1 MLTEVISFSLV
12 SISAVFVVV
21 DPVGAVPFFLALTR
35 DVSESGRREIAKRAA
50 TTCFLVLAVFAL
62 AGAVVFR
69 LLGIS
74 LGAFKI
80 AGGVLLLVMAIDMI
94 RTRPSPVRVT
104 AGEIEDGAAREDVA
118 VVPLAMPLLAGPG
131 SIVTVVVLMARAR
144 AGHTW
149 QVLPVLAAILL
160 TAVASY
166 FILAL
171 GAKVER
177 LLGRTGMNVVER
189 LAGLLLA
196 AIAIQF
202 MIDGLLDAF
211 PALRV

>member
-1 MLTEVISFSLV
+1 MLSEIASFTLV
-12 SISAVFVVV
+12 STSAVFVVV
-21 DPVGAVPFFLALTR
+21 DPVAAVPFFLALTR
-35 DVSESGRREIAKRAA
+35 DVSESRRREIAKRAA
-50 TTCFLVLAVFAL
+50 AACFLVLAAFAL
-62 AGAVVFR
+62 AGAVLFR

-74 LGAFKI
+74 LGAFKV
-80 AGGVLLLVMAIDMI
+80 AGGVLLLIMAIDMI
-94 RTRPSPVRVT
+94 RIRPSPVRVT
-104 AGEIEDGAAREDVA
+104 ASEIEAGAAKEDVA

-144 AGHTW
+144 AGGPW
-149 QVLPVLAAILL
+149 QAFPVLAAILL

-189 LAGLLLA
+189 LAGLLLT

-202 MIDGLLDAF
+202 MIDGLFDAF
-211 PALRV
+211 PALHV